1 MLLQTPLDARSGRRA
16 EDRHLA
22 VQRGDG
28 SARREHSGR
37 DGGQGTVQS
46 GRLEGVAPRV
56 LDPYSSP
63 GQNPFWS
70 EGVRNASVGRG
81 DTGSE
86 CGGAY
91 AEPTEMDIEKIKAT
105 CMRDSEEAFSKS

>member
-1 MLLQTPLDARSGRRA
+1 MLLQTPLEAQSERRA
-16 EDRHLA
+16 EDRLSE

-28 SARREHSGR
+28 SVRHEHSGQ
-37 DGGQGTVQS
+37 GGDRGTVQS

-56 LDPYSSP
+56 LDPYTSP

-81 DTGSE
+81 DTGGKG
-86 CGGAY
+86 GGAY
-91 AEPTEMDIEKIKAT
+91 LCGTY
-105 CMRDSEEAFSKS
+105 RDGH